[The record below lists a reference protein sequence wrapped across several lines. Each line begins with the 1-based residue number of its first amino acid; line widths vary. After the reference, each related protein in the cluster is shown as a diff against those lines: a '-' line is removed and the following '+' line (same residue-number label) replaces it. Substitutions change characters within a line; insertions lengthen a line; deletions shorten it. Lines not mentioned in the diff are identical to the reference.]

1 MESVCDGANDMST
14 YLLQVAWLVK
24 EHVTHA
30 GRGLRV
36 GKQFEKVGNES
47 VGDFLGKKLN

>member
-1 MESVCDGANDMST
+1 MESVFDGANDIST

-36 GKQFEKVGNES
+36 GKQFEKVAMKAS
-47 VGDFLGKKLN
+47 AIF